1 MKTIQ
6 PILAVLASLILTS
19 CASSGL
25 IAQQDL
31 NYIRPGNTTE
41 IDLVHMFGPPDTR
54 TVEEDGK
61 TSLNW
66 FKCSSAPPESY
77 IPVVGQW
84 IAPLDARV
92 QQLYVLVA
100 TNGRVAR
107 YTLSDSQDYR
117 KMPVQEELR
126 LAGARRSDNPGAVS
140 RDVKTHRSKESVSG
154 SSATSPGALTIATPA
169 L

>member
-6 PILAVLASLILTS
+6 PIVAVLAGLVLTS

-31 NYIRPGNTTE
+31 NQIRPGNTTE
-41 IDLVHMFGPPDTR
+41 IDLVQMFGPPDTR

-77 IPVVGQW
+77 IPAIGPW
-84 IAPLDARV
+84 ITRLDARV
-92 QQLYVLVA
+92 QQLYVSVA
-100 TNGRVAR
+100 RNGRVAR
-107 YTLSDSQDYR
+107 YVLSDSQDYR

-126 LAGARRSDNPGAVS
+126 LTRADKSDKFRAVS
-140 RDVKTHRSKESVSG
+140 REVKTRPGKESVSAV
-154 SSATSPGALTIATPA
+154 SATNPGT
-169 L
+169 